1 MDKQESGKI
10 TKKHLTFSLRPTYVV
25 RVVKEKDMQ
34 MFLQKFMKKK
44 KFALMGRNTN
54 VNTNYTKN
62 SNPGVRKNI
71 EFYSKEIRKIK
82 KAIKGN

>member
-34 MFLQKFMKKK
+34 MFLQTFMKKK

-54 VNTNYTKN
+54 VNTNYAKN
-62 SNPGVRKNI
+62 SNPG
-71 EFYSKEIRKIK
+71 SKKEH
-82 KAIKGN
+82 